1 MYLSSTKINQLLGR
15 DVSLPSTKYY
25 LGLSN
30 SQQPGTLS
38 FCDTEKFIREI
49 EKNEN
54 VTALFVTEAITQK
67 VTATAIK
74 LIETEDPRYDF
85 YYLINEAGKEN
96 YKEFKSE
103 IHPSAK
109 IHDRAY
115 VADNNVKIGANTI
128 VEPNVTILPDV
139 EIGKNCIIRAGS
151 VIGSEGFEQKRTQK
165 GILAVLHFGKVIIND
180 NVHLG
185 ALNSVAKGMSFR
197 DTIVGDSTR
206 TDNLVHIAHGVQI
219 GKRCFL
225 PASCMIAGSVTVE
238 DDVWIGPNCSISS
251 GITIKKNAFITI
263 GAVVT
268 RTVEEGQTVSGNF
281 AIPHQKFLRNLKNSL
296 ND

>member
-15 DVSLPSTKYY
+15 DVALPGTKYY

-30 SQQPGTLS
+30 SQQPDTLS

-54 VTALFVTEAITQK
+54 VTALFVTEAIAQK
-67 VTATAIK
+67 VTVTAIK

-85 YYLINEAGKEN
+85 YYLINDAGKEN

-165 GILAVLHFGKVIIND
+165 GILAVLHFGKVIIHD

-197 DTIVGDSTR
+197 DTIVGESTR

>member
-115 VADNNVKIGANTI
+115 VADNNVKIGANKMCI
-128 VEPNVTILPDV
+128 RDRLLMERRRPVFHFLSWMMGLMMVIL
-139 EIGKNCIIRAGS
+139 
-151 VIGSEGFEQKRTQK
+151 
-165 GILAVLHFGKVIIND
+165 LH
-180 NVHLG
+180 
-185 ALNSVAKGMSFR
+185 SR
-197 DTIVGDSTR
+197 
-206 TDNLVHIAHGVQI
+206 
-219 GKRCFL
+219 
-225 PASCMIAGSVTVE
+225 
-238 DDVWIGPNCSISS
+238 
-251 GITIKKNAFITI
+251 
-263 GAVVT
+263 
-268 RTVEEGQTVSGNF
+268 
-281 AIPHQKFLRNLKNSL
+281 
-296 ND
+296 

>member
-1 MYLSSTKINQLLGR
+1 MYLSKEKINKLSE
-15 DVSLPSTKYY
+15 VEINLPGSKYY
-25 LGLSN
+25 LALSN
-30 SQQPGTLS
+30 SQQPDTLS
-38 FCDTEKFIREI
+38 FCDTEKFLREI

-54 VTALFVTEAITQK
+54 ITALFVTEAVAQKITN
-67 VTATAIK
+67 TAIA
-74 LIETEDPRYDF
+74 LIKTEDPRYDF
-85 YYLINEAGKEN
+85 YYLLNEAGKEN

-103 IHPSAK
+103 IHSSAK

-115 VADNNVKIGANTI
+115 VALNNVKIGANTI
-128 VEPNVTILPDV
+128 IEPNVTILADV
-139 EIGKNCIIRAGS
+139 EIGENCIIRAGS

-165 GILAVLHFGKVIIND
+165 GILAVLHFGKVIISD

-197 DTIVGDSTR
+197 DTTIGDSTR

-225 PASCMIAGSVTVE
+225 PASSMIAGSVTVE
-238 DDVWIGPNCSISS
+238 DDVWIGPNASISS
-251 GITIKKNAFITI
+251 GVVLKTKSFITI

-268 RTVEEGQTVSGNF
+268 RTVEEAQTVSGNF